1 MKYETREEWLTQ
13 AVTELGP
20 LFTDRGKP
28 LPNKVRVACG
38 WPSNRG
44 TSSRNKV
51 VGQCWHSEATKDWA
65 KEKGDNFLIIRFK
78 SIIDGG
84 DKSMPLESF
93 FEHYDLLTQKFD
105 DTKWI
110 N

>member
-1 MKYETREEWLTQ
+1 MKNIVSKEII
-13 AVTELGP
+13 GII
-20 LFTDRGKP
+20 FK
-28 LPNKVRVACG
+28 NKG
-38 WPSNRG
+38 SLD
-44 TSSRNKV
+44 KV
-51 VGQCWHSEATKDWA
+51 IVYGILNYAFCMDSITHSEATKEWV
-65 KEKGDNFLIIRFK
+65 KEHGDNFLIIRFK